1 MFHQLALHSAF
12 ILVIFVTAAAP
23 VAAEDSALETS
34 VFRLQLPNGWN
45 KEGQSTPL
53 RARGPNSEVLLIS
66 VAMPAPGDSNAG
78 KMAGTSTMTDFWKEA
93 IRKAL
98 VGAISQQGMKT
109 TEPFTEKS
117 MQGLPFFTAKSENEQ
132 RGSFLSCYG
141 LIGRGG
147 AVFMVTVE
155 GWLKDKATAEAAVEG
170 MFKSI
175 VWKRKT

>member
-1 MFHQLALHSAF
+1 MFRRLALYSAF
-12 ILVIFVTAAAP
+12 VLVISVVTAAPAP
-23 VAAEDSALETS
+23 PDDSVLETS
-34 VFRLQLPNGWN
+34 VFRLELPRGWN
-45 KEGQSTPL
+45 KEGQSTPI

-66 VAMPAPGDSNAG
+66 VAMPAPSDGNANR
-78 KMAGTSTMTDFWKEA
+78 MADTKVMTDFWREG

-117 MQGLPFFTAKSENEQ
+117 MQGLPFFTAKSRDEQ

-147 AVFMVTVE
+147 AV
-155 GWLKDKATAEAAVEG
+155 
-170 MFKSI
+170 
-175 VWKRKT
+175 

>member
-1 MFHQLALHSAF
+1 
-12 ILVIFVTAAAP
+12 
-23 VAAEDSALETS
+23 AEDSALETW

-45 KEGQSTPL
+45 KEGPSTPL

-117 MQGLPFFTAKSENEQ
+117 MQGLPFFTAKSENDH
-132 RGSFLSCYG
+132 RC
-141 LIGRGG
+141 
-147 AVFMVTVE
+147 TV
-155 GWLKDKATAEAAVEG
+155 LV
-170 MFKSI
+170 
-175 VWKRKT
+175 

>member
-1 MFHQLALHSAF
+1 
-12 ILVIFVTAAAP
+12 
-23 VAAEDSALETS
+23 
-34 VFRLQLPNGWN
+34 
-45 KEGQSTPL
+45 
-53 RARGPNSEVLLIS
+53 LIS